1 MSLVQAGLVL
11 IPLLWIAAWL
21 RVLARNYRA
30 ARATGLPFVVCPYDP
45 EGFVFALIQE
55 PLRPVLRR
63 LLPAAAFGV
72 YELSLWGWE
81 FRAKAA
87 VHKRYGPAF
96 VVVTTGL
103 NRLVCADP
111 AMAHAILARRKDFV
125 HPDINLK
132 TMGFL
137 GSNIITNNDEA
148 WSRQRRIVAPAL
160 NERVSPDVWKESIDQ
175 ASSLA
180 GLLCASDSTVETIA
194 GLRVIAIDVLT
205 RIAYGRHKPLTLALP
220 SRDPS
225 ADMSYV
231 DAIHLCTEQIL
242 LASFVPS
249 WFLRLPFMPRLLR
262 TVGVALERLPGLTR
276 DMLDQER
283 RRSSSAALVADETTT
298 AGLNN
303 SPEIIMS
310 TLIRLSD
317 QEKELTEKGTPDEKT
332 SIAGGNRTSK
342 SYLTEEEIAGNLF
355 IFTAA
360 GFDTTANTMAYA
372 VTLLAACPEW
382 QAWIQA
388 EIDAVLGAPTPGAP
402 GHELPVPDYA
412 TAFPKLT
419 RCMAVML
426 VICVCVRACVCG
438 TEPWQADNSGTIARN
453 PPPLPGGDH
462 GDARH
467 RGDPGRAAW
476 ALVVT
481 GLLLHPARP
490 VRRPCQRNGPAYIP
504 RELGVGRARV
514 QPGALDPLRLGRA
527 RRAGRGARDPAAR
540 RLHALVRRPSRVP
553 RPENVA
559 GGVCGRD
566 IDTVPQLQRPA
577 GASGRR
583 ERAASEAAAV
593 GPDAGQP
600 CRADVADK

>member
-1 MSLVQAGLVL
+1 MALVQAGLVL
-11 IPLLWIAAWL
+11 IPLLWIAARL

-63 LLPAAAFGV
+63 LLPAAAFDV

-111 AMAHAILARRKDFV
+111 AMAHTILARRKDFV

-220 SRDPS
+220 SHDPS

-388 EIDAVLGAPTPGAP
+388 EIDAVLGAPAPGAR

-426 VICVCVRACVCG
+426 ETLRLYPPATMVMRATAATQAVPLGHSSPPASSFTLRGPCAAHVNIMALHTSPASWGSDALEFNPARWIRSVSGAQGEPVEELVTPPRGVFMPWSAGPRVCPGQKMSQVEFVAVISTLFRSCSAQPVQVAG
-438 TEPWQADNSGTIARN
+438 ESAQQARRRLLDLAQDSHAVLTLQISKPR
-453 PPPLPGGDH
+453 
-462 GDARH
+462 DAR
-467 RGDPGRAAW
+467 
-476 ALVVT
+476 
-481 GLLLHPARP
+481 
-490 VRRPCQRNGPAYIP
+490 
-504 RELGVGRARV
+504 
-514 QPGALDPLRLGRA
+514 LRWT
-527 RRAGRGARDPAAR
+527 RRA
-540 RLHALVRRPSRVP
+540 
-553 RPENVA
+553 
-559 GGVCGRD
+559 
-566 IDTVPQLQRPA
+566 
-577 GASGRR
+577 
-583 ERAASEAAAV
+583 
-593 GPDAGQP
+593 
-600 CRADVADK
+600 

>member
-1 MSLVQAGLVL
+1 M
-11 IPLLWIAAWL
+11 
-21 RVLARNYRA
+21 
-30 ARATGLPFVVCPYDP
+30 
-45 EGFVFALIQE
+45 
-55 PLRPVLRR
+55 LRR
-63 LLPAAAFGV
+63 LLPAAAFDV

-111 AMAHAILARRKDFV
+111 AMAHTILARRKDFV

-137 GSNIITNNDEA
+137 GNNIITARCCPLSVLVSCSSWCANCVARCSKNNDEA

-175 ASSLA
+175 ASCLA

-220 SRDPS
+220 SHDPS

-283 RRSSSAALVADETTT
+283 RRSSSAALVADEATT

-303 SPEIIMS
+303 CPEIIMS

-317 QEKELTEKGTPDEKT
+317 QEKELTEKDTPDEKT
-332 SIAGGNRTSK
+332 SIAGGNITSK

-388 EIDAVLGAPTPGAP
+388 EIDAVLGAPAPGAR

-419 RCMAVML
+419 RCMAVM
-426 VICVCVRACVCG
+426 V
-438 TEPWQADNSGTIARN
+438 S
-453 PPPLPGGDH
+453 
-462 GDARH
+462 
-467 RGDPGRAAW
+467 
-476 ALVVT
+476 
-481 GLLLHPARP
+481 
-490 VRRPCQRNGPAYIP
+490 
-504 RELGVGRARV
+504 
-514 QPGALDPLRLGRA
+514 
-527 RRAGRGARDPAAR
+527 
-540 RLHALVRRPSRVP
+540 
-553 RPENVA
+553 
-559 GGVCGRD
+559 
-566 IDTVPQLQRPA
+566 
-577 GASGRR
+577 
-583 ERAASEAAAV
+583 
-593 GPDAGQP
+593 
-600 CRADVADK
+600 